1 MAAWPG
7 AVDRPKRRVGGGT
20 AILEAMDCVFC
31 TIVRGEAEASTAY
44 EDERVMAFMDIA
56 PATPGHL
63 LVVPRRHAE
72 HLADL
77 DPEDGAQMFRVA
89 QRLAAAVRRSSI
101 PADGVNLLV
110 ADGVVAMQEVM
121 HVHLHVLPRTEG
133 DGLSLSAGFH
143 EPDRGTLDA
152 QAAEI
157 AASLAG

>member
-1 MAAWPG
+1 
-7 AVDRPKRRVGGGT
+7 
-20 AILEAMDCVFC
+20 MDCVFC

-44 EDERVMAFMDIA
+44 EDERVVAFMDIA

-63 LVVPRRHAE
+63 LVVPRRHAP

-89 QRLAAAVRRSSI
+89 QLLAAAVRRSSI
-101 PADGVNLLV
+101 PADGVNLLL
-110 ADGVVAMQEVM
+110 ADGAVAMQEVM
-121 HVHLHVLPRTEG
+121 HAHLHVLPRTEG

-143 EPDRGTLDA
+143 EPDRPTLDA

-157 AASLAG
+157 ADSLSGEPVLPGG